1 MEFLVLIA
9 FFGYIYYLRNF
20 ADLRTKSEKE
30 FANLAPG
37 IQLYKSEK
45 IDEAF
50 TYFNQKIKAQP
61 KSSVAYLYRGL
72 CYLAQ
77 NQKEKALSDFKTGLS
92 YDESVAELH
101 LELGKF
107 YFQSG
112 NPDLALASLNKAV
125 FNSNASSVEA
135 FHWRGKVKEVLGQT
149 EEAQTDFDHENTLLQ
164 LAANGT
170 SSPVVAQPFLNRR
183 LLMNSF
189 LVVFTSAV
197 LLYFIKNSEGIHVPY
212 LVAVLWAI
220 AIGFAEPQKG
230 WLLAL
235 LQSLFLI
242 IGYQLAGS
250 SPESTSQQE
259 LEYFSL
265 FGSILLTF
273 TGSFLG
279 AFMKRALVTN

>member
-37 IQLYKSEK
+37 IQLYKSDK

-50 TYFNQKIKAQP
+50 TYFNQKIKSQP

-72 CYLAQ
+72 CYLAK
-77 NQKEKALSDFKTGLS
+77 NQKEEALIDFKTGLS

-107 YFQSG
+107 YFHSG
-112 NPDLALASLNKAV
+112 NQELALASLNKAV
-125 FNSNASSVEA
+125 FNSNGTNASA
-135 FHWRGKVKEVLGQT
+135 FHWRAKVKEALGQL
-149 EEAQTDFDHENTLLQ
+149 EEAQTDFDQEATLLQ
-164 LAANGT
+164 LTTNGT
-170 SSPVVAQPFLNRR
+170 TSPVATQPFLNRR
-183 LLMNSF
+183 LLINSF

-197 LLYFIKNSEGIHVPY
+197 LLYFVKTSEGIHVPY
-212 LVAVLWAI
+212 LVAVFWAI

-242 IGYQLAGS
+242 IGYQLVGN
-250 SPESTSQQE
+250 SPESTSKQE

-279 AFMKRALVTN
+279 AFMKRALATS